1 MLLATCG
8 FLMLFAILFLLF
20 KSKTL
25 PVVVFITIPV
35 IAAFAAG
42 FSIDE
47 VVGFINFGIQKTSKM
62 AVLFIFSVT
71 FFGVMS
77 DAGMFDG
84 LVNKLVSKAGT
95 NVVAVALATAIIG
108 IFSHL
113 DGATVTTVLVTV
125 PAMLPIY
132 KKLNIRPHLLLMI
145 VGCGMGVMNLLPWGG
160 PVMREAIVLK
170 MDAGDLWHILLPLQ
184 GAGIVAT
191 LGLAVV
197 MALREKKFHGAGNV
211 QLVETA
217 EHKVQ
222 VADEDEDV
230 TRLKRPRLAWAN
242 LGILAIMLAVLVV
255 DIFPTYFVFMVGCCA
270 ALLLNYPNMKDQK
283 ERVMAHAPAAI
294 DVSSVMLAAGIM
306 VGVLS
311 KSGMLEAMAV
321 PLLHIIP
328 ASIAQ
333 YLHIIMG
340 VLAFPL
346 GTMLGTD
353 SYFYGLLPLAIEV
366 GKNYHIPGLTMAIA
380 MLVGKNL
387 ALLISPLVPAT
398 FLGIGLAEI
407 ELKEHIRYS
416 FLGLWIVGLIMLV
429 FAFAIGI
436 ITI

>member
-1 MLLATCG
+1 MLLAICG
-8 FLMLFAILFLLF
+8 FLMLFTILFLLF

-47 VVGFINFGIQKTSKM
+47 VVSFVEFGISKTSKM

-84 LVNKLVSKAGT
+84 LVNKLVTKAGT
-95 NVVAVALATAIIG
+95 NVVAVAIATAIIG

-170 MDAGDLWHILLPLQ
+170 MDAGDLWHILLPMQ

-191 LGLAVV
+191 LALAVV
-197 MALREKKFHGAGNV
+197 MALKEKKFHGAG
-211 QLVETA
+211 
-217 EHKVQ
+217 Q
-222 VADEDEDV
+222 VAVVEDAQGAVKLEEVDDEAL
-230 TRLKRPRLAWAN
+230 RLKRPHLAWVN
-242 LGILAIMLAVLVV
+242 LGVLLLMLIVLVIDV
-255 DIFPTYFVFMVGCCA
+255 FPTYFVFMVGCCV
-270 ALLLNYPNMKDQK
+270 ALLINYPNMKEQK
-283 ERVMAHAPAAI
+283 ARMMAHAPAAI

-321 PLLHIIP
+321 PLLHVIP

-340 VLAFPL
+340 IFAFPL

-366 GKNYHIPGLTMAIA
+366 GKNYQIPGLTMAIA

-398 FLGIGLAEI
+398 YLGIGLANV

-416 FLGLWIVGLIMLV
+416 FLGLWIVGLVMLV
-429 FAFAIGI
+429 FAFFIGI
-436 ITI
+436 L

>member
-1 MLLATCG
+1 MLLAICG
-8 FLMLFAILFLLF
+8 FLMLFTILFLLF

-47 VVGFINFGIQKTSKM
+47 VVSFVEFGISKTSKM

-84 LVNKLVSKAGT
+84 LVNKLVTKAGT
-95 NVVAVALATAIIG
+95 NVVAVAIATAIIG

-170 MDAGDLWHILLPLQ
+170 MDAGDLWHILLPMQ

-191 LGLAVV
+191 LALAVV
-197 MALREKKFHGAGNV
+197 MALKEKKFHGAG
-211 QLVETA
+211 
-217 EHKVQ
+217 Q
-222 VADEDEDV
+222 VAVVEDAQGAVKLEEVDDEV
-230 TRLKRPRLAWAN
+230 LRLKRPHLAWVN
-242 LGILAIMLAVLVV
+242 LGVLLLMLIVLVIDV
-255 DIFPTYFVFMVGCCA
+255 FPTYFVFMVGCCV
-270 ALLLNYPNMKDQK
+270 ALLINYPNMKEQK
-283 ERVMAHAPAAI
+283 ARMMAHAPAAI

-321 PLLHIIP
+321 PLLHVIP

-340 VLAFPL
+340 ILAFPL

-366 GKNYHIPGLTMAIA
+366 GKNYQIPGLTMAIA

-398 FLGIGLAEI
+398 YLGIGLANV

-416 FLGLWIVGLIMLV
+416 FLGLWIVGLVMLV
-429 FAFAIGI
+429 FAFFIGI
-436 ITI
+436 L

>member
-1 MLLATCG
+1 MLLAICG

-42 FSIDE
+42 FSIHD
-47 VVGFINFGIQKTSKM
+47 VVGFVEYGISKTSKM

-95 NVVAVALATAIIG
+95 NVVAVAVATAIIG

-170 MDAGDLWHILLPLQ
+170 MDAGDLWHILLPMQ

-191 LGLAVV
+191 LALAVV
-197 MALREKKFHGAGNV
+197 MALKEKKFHGAG
-211 QLVETA
+211 
-217 EHKVQ
+217 Q
-222 VADEDEDV
+222 VSLIEDEQGVVKVEEVDEEAL
-230 TRLKRPRLAWAN
+230 RLKRPHLAWVN
-242 LGILAIMLAVLVV
+242 MGVLLLMLIVLVIDV
-255 DIFPTYFVFMVGCCA
+255 FPTYFVFMVGCCV
-270 ALLLNYPNMKDQK
+270 ALLINYPDMKQQK
-283 ERVMAHAPAAI
+283 ARMMAHAPAAI

-321 PLLHIIP
+321 PLLHVIP
-328 ASIAQ
+328 APIAQ

-340 VLAFPL
+340 ILAFPL

-366 GKNYHIPGLTMAIA
+366 GKNYGISGLTMAIA

-398 FLGIGLAEI
+398 FLGIGLANV

-416 FLGLWIVGLIMLV
+416 FLGLWIVGLVMLV
-429 FAFAIGI
+429 FAFLIGI
-436 ITI
+436 I

>member
-1 MLLATCG
+1 MLLAICG

-42 FSIDE
+42 FSIHD
-47 VVGFINFGIQKTSKM
+47 VVGFVEYGISKTSKM

-95 NVVAVALATAIIG
+95 NVVAVAVATAIIG

-170 MDAGDLWHILLPLQ
+170 MDAGDLWHILLPMQ

-191 LGLAVV
+191 LALAVF
-197 MALREKKFHGAGNV
+197 MALKEKKFHGAG
-211 QLVETA
+211 
-217 EHKVQ
+217 Q
-222 VADEDEDV
+222 VSLIEDEQGVVKVEEVDEEAL
-230 TRLKRPRLAWAN
+230 RLKRPHLAWVN
-242 LGILAIMLAVLVV
+242 MGVLLLMLIVLVIDV
-255 DIFPTYFVFMVGCCA
+255 FPTYFVFMVGCCV
-270 ALLLNYPNMKDQK
+270 ALLINYPDMKQQK
-283 ERVMAHAPAAI
+283 ARMMAHAPAAI

-321 PLLHIIP
+321 PLLHVIP

-340 VLAFPL
+340 ILAFPL

-366 GKNYHIPGLTMAIA
+366 GKNYGISGLTMAIA

-398 FLGIGLAEI
+398 FLGIGLANV

-416 FLGLWIVGLIMLV
+416 FLGLWIVGLVMLV
-429 FAFAIGI
+429 FAFLIGI
-436 ITI
+436 I

>member
-1 MLLATCG
+1 MLLAICG
-8 FLMLFAILFLLF
+8 FLMLFTILFLLF

-42 FSIDE
+42 FSIEE
-47 VVGFINFGIQKTSKM
+47 VVSFVEFGISKTSKM

-84 LVNKLVSKAGT
+84 LVNKLVTKAGT
-95 NVVAVALATAIIG
+95 NVVAVAIATAIIG

-132 KKLNIRPHLLLMI
+132 KKLKIRPHLLLMI

-170 MDAGDLWHILLPLQ
+170 MDAGDLWHILLPMQ

-191 LGLAVV
+191 LALAVV
-197 MALREKKFHGAGNV
+197 MALKEKKFHGAG
-211 QLVETA
+211 
-217 EHKVQ
+217 Q
-222 VADEDEDV
+222 VAVVEDAQGAVKLEEVDDEV
-230 TRLKRPRLAWAN
+230 LRLKRPHLAWVN
-242 LGILAIMLAVLVV
+242 LGVLLLMLIVLVIDV
-255 DIFPTYFVFMVGCCA
+255 FPTYFVFMVGCCV
-270 ALLLNYPNMKDQK
+270 ALLINYPNMKEQK
-283 ERVMAHAPAAI
+283 ARMMAHAPAAI

-321 PLLHIIP
+321 PLLHVIP

-340 VLAFPL
+340 IFAFPL

-366 GKNYHIPGLTMAIA
+366 GKNYQIPGLTMAIA

-398 FLGIGLAEI
+398 YLGIGLANV

-416 FLGLWIVGLIMLV
+416 FLGLWIVGLVMLV
-429 FAFAIGI
+429 FAFFIGI
-436 ITI
+436 L

>member
-1 MLLATCG
+1 MLLAICG
-8 FLMLFAILFLLF
+8 FLMLFTILFLLF

-42 FSIDE
+42 FSIEE
-47 VVGFINFGIQKTSKM
+47 VVSFVEFGISKTSKM

-84 LVNKLVSKAGT
+84 LVNKLVTKAGT
-95 NVVAVALATAIIG
+95 NVVAVAIATAIIG

-170 MDAGDLWHILLPLQ
+170 MDAGDLWHILLPMQ

-191 LGLAVV
+191 LALAVV
-197 MALREKKFHGAGNV
+197 MALKEKKFHGAG
-211 QLVETA
+211 
-217 EHKVQ
+217 Q
-222 VADEDEDV
+222 VAVVEDAQGAVKVEEVDDEV
-230 TRLKRPRLAWAN
+230 LRLKRPHLAWVN
-242 LGILAIMLAVLVV
+242 LGVLLLMLIVLVIDV
-255 DIFPTYFVFMVGCCA
+255 FPTYFVFMVGCCV
-270 ALLLNYPNMKDQK
+270 ALLINYPNMKEQK
-283 ERVMAHAPAAI
+283 ARMMAHAPAAI

-321 PLLHIIP
+321 PLLHVIP

-340 VLAFPL
+340 IFAFPL

-366 GKNYHIPGLTMAIA
+366 GKNYQIPGLTMAIA

-398 FLGIGLAEI
+398 YLGIGLANV

-416 FLGLWIVGLIMLV
+416 FLGLWIVGLVMLV
-429 FAFAIGI
+429 FAFFIGI
-436 ITI
+436 L

>member
-1 MLLATCG
+1 MLLAICG
-8 FLMLFAILFLLF
+8 FLMLFTILFLLF

-47 VVGFINFGIQKTSKM
+47 VVSFVEFGISKTSKM

-84 LVNKLVSKAGT
+84 LVNKLVTKAGT
-95 NVVAVALATAIIG
+95 NVVAVAIATAIIG

-170 MDAGDLWHILLPLQ
+170 MDAGDLWHILLPMQ

-191 LGLAVV
+191 LALAVV
-197 MALREKKFHGAGNV
+197 MALKEKKFHGAG
-211 QLVETA
+211 
-217 EHKVQ
+217 Q
-222 VADEDEDV
+222 VAVVEDAQGAVKLEEVDDEV
-230 TRLKRPRLAWAN
+230 LRLKRPHLAWVN
-242 LGILAIMLAVLVV
+242 LGVLLLMLIVLVIDV
-255 DIFPTYFVFMVGCCA
+255 FPTYFVFMVGCCV
-270 ALLLNYPNMKDQK
+270 ALLINYPNMKEQK
-283 ERVMAHAPAAI
+283 ARMMAHAPAAI

-321 PLLHIIP
+321 PLLHVIP

-340 VLAFPL
+340 IFAFPL

-366 GKNYHIPGLTMAIA
+366 GKNYQIPGLTMAIA

-398 FLGIGLAEI
+398 YLGIGLANV

-416 FLGLWIVGLIMLV
+416 FLGLWIVGLVMLV
-429 FAFAIGI
+429 FAFFIGI
-436 ITI
+436 L

>member
-1 MLLATCG
+1 MLLAICG

-42 FSIDE
+42 FSIHD
-47 VVGFINFGIQKTSKM
+47 VVGFVEYGISKTSKM

-95 NVVAVALATAIIG
+95 NVVAVAVATAIIG

-170 MDAGDLWHILLPLQ
+170 MDAGDLWHILLPMQ

-191 LGLAVV
+191 LALAVV
-197 MALREKKFHGAGNV
+197 MALKEKKFHGAG
-211 QLVETA
+211 
-217 EHKVQ
+217 Q
-222 VADEDEDV
+222 VSLIEDEQGVVKVEEVDEEAL
-230 TRLKRPRLAWAN
+230 RLKRPHLAWVN
-242 LGILAIMLAVLVV
+242 MGVLLLMLIVLVIDV
-255 DIFPTYFVFMVGCCA
+255 FPTYFVFMVGCCV
-270 ALLLNYPNMKDQK
+270 ALLINYPDMKQQK
-283 ERVMAHAPAAI
+283 ARMMAHAPAAI

-321 PLLHIIP
+321 PLLHVIP

-340 VLAFPL
+340 ILAFPL

-366 GKNYHIPGLTMAIA
+366 GKNYGISGLTMAIA

-398 FLGIGLAEI
+398 FLGIGLANV

-416 FLGLWIVGLIMLV
+416 FLGLWIVGLVMLV
-429 FAFAIGI
+429 FAFLIGI
-436 ITI
+436 I

>member
-1 MLLATCG
+1 MLLAICG
-8 FLMLFAILFLLF
+8 FLMLFTILFLLF

-42 FSIDE
+42 FSIEE
-47 VVGFINFGIQKTSKM
+47 VVSFVEFGISKTSKM

-84 LVNKLVSKAGT
+84 LVNKLVTKAGT
-95 NVVAVALATAIIG
+95 NVVAVAIATAIIG

-170 MDAGDLWHILLPLQ
+170 MDAGDLWHILLPMQ

-191 LGLAVV
+191 LALAVV
-197 MALREKKFHGAGNV
+197 MALKEKKFHGAG
-211 QLVETA
+211 
-217 EHKVQ
+217 Q
-222 VADEDEDV
+222 VAVVEDAQGAVKLEEVDDEV
-230 TRLKRPRLAWAN
+230 LRLKRPHLAWVN
-242 LGILAIMLAVLVV
+242 LGVLLLMLIVLVIDV
-255 DIFPTYFVFMVGCCA
+255 FPTYFVFMVGCCV
-270 ALLLNYPNMKDQK
+270 ALLINYPNMKEQK
-283 ERVMAHAPAAI
+283 ARMMAHAPAAI

-321 PLLHIIP
+321 PLLHVIP

-340 VLAFPL
+340 IFAFPL

-366 GKNYHIPGLTMAIA
+366 GKNYQIPGLTMAIA

-398 FLGIGLAEI
+398 YLGIGLANV

-416 FLGLWIVGLIMLV
+416 FLGLWIVGLVMLV
-429 FAFAIGI
+429 FAFFIGI
-436 ITI
+436 L